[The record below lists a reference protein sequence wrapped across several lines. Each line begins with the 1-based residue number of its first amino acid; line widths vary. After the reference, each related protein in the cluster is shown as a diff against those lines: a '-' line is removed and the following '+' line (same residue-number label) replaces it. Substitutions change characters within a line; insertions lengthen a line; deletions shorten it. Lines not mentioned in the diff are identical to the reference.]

1 MYNINKLIEF
11 IFICDYTKTHT
22 HDLEFK
28 GYIHLARA
36 DPESLLHLRRSSLLL
51 ESVNYCHKEF
61 YLRCARIPG
70 SFSIGHI

>member
-11 IFICDYTKTHT
+11 ISFVIIRKHIPTTSNLKV
-22 HDLEFK
+22 
-28 GYIHLARA
+28 YIHLARA
-36 DPESLLHLRRSSLLL
+36 DSESLLHLRRSSLLL